1 MGVTLYVLLF
11 VENPF
16 LDIEETLR
24 AELKLPQIVS
34 GPLQELLFS
43 MLDKNPKTRCTM
55 KQLLNNAWIRQE
67 INPTNF
73 KFSQV
78 VTLVDPHEANPD
90 KYYTGQVYSSNTG
103 LSTASP
109 HSLSLADEDEEV
121 EIEDEEETSLPS
133 QDESFCD
140 KCGEFPYFIN
150 LVLIR
155 RMRKYI
161 TSAKTRHSKEM

>member
-24 AELKLPQIVS
+24 AELKLPHAVS
-34 GPLQELLFS
+34 NPLQELLFS

-55 KQLLNNAWIRQE
+55 KQLLSSPWIRQE
-67 INPTNF
+67 INPATF
-73 KFSQV
+73 KFSQIV
-78 VTLVDPHEANPD
+78 AMVDPHEANPD
-90 KYYTGQVYSSNTG
+90 KFYTGQIYSSNTG

-109 HSLSLADEDEEV
+109 HSLSLADEDSEEV

-140 KCGEFPYFIN
+140 KCGKIQSIY
-150 LVLIR
+150 
-155 RMRKYI
+155 
-161 TSAKTRHSKEM
+161 H

>member
-24 AELKLPQIVS
+24 AELKLPHAVS
-34 GPLQELLFS
+34 GPLQDLLFI

-55 KQLLNNAWIRQE
+55 KQLLSNPWIRQE
-67 INPTNF
+67 INPAMF
-73 KFSQV
+73 KFSQI

-90 KYYTGQVYSSNTG
+90 KYYTGQVYSSTTG

-109 HSLSLADEDEEV
+109 HSLSLADEDSEEV
-121 EIEDEEETSLPS
+121 EIEDEEEMSLPS

-140 KCGEFPYFIN
+140 KCGNACGTPSRLSTKIQFLF
-150 LVLIR
+150 
-155 RMRKYI
+155 
-161 TSAKTRHSKEM
+161 S

>member
-24 AELKLPQIVS
+24 AELKLPFIVS
-34 GPLQELLFS
+34 GALQDLLFS

-55 KQLLNNAWIRQE
+55 KQLLNNTWIRQE
-67 INPTNF
+67 INPAMF
-73 KFSQV
+73 KFSQI
-78 VTLVDPHEANPD
+78 VTLVDSHEANPD

-109 HSLSLADEDEEV
+109 HSLSLADDNSEEV
-121 EIEDEEETSLPS
+121 EIDDEEETSLPS
-133 QDESFCD
+133 QDESMCD
-140 KCGEFPYFIN
+140 KCGEFLSILFIRLGN
-150 LVLIR
+150 KRL
-155 RMRKYI
+155 
-161 TSAKTRHSKEM
+161 

>member
-1 MGVTLYVLLF
+1 MTLYVLLF

-24 AELKLPQIVS
+24 AELKLPHMVS
-34 GPLQELLFS
+34 GPLQDLLFS

-55 KQLLNNAWIRQE
+55 KQLLGNSWIRQE
-67 INPTNF
+67 INPATF
-73 KFSQV
+73 KFSQIV
-78 VTLVDPHEANPD
+78 SLVDPHEANPD

-109 HSLSLADEDEEV
+109 HSLHSLSLADEDSEEV

-133 QDESFCD
+133 QEESFCD
-140 KCGEFPYFIN
+140 KCGGYFRN
-150 LVLIR
+150 
-155 RMRKYI
+155 
-161 TSAKTRHSKEM
+161 TTADNCN